1 MRSEKL
7 VTMKPARVSVD
18 HKIKQNAHQTL
29 KKNAKIDNYTTLT
42 QFDQRRGSL
51 KPNAQSAV
59 ETRAQ
64 KLQKVI
70 NDDLEEV
77 RTLGVQKVQYDT
89 PSVAENQN
97 FEIEQN
103 SLNKQLASASENS
116 VRQQN
121 PVQLQTPSIH
131 EQIVQQ
137 PRSSEINSFLSPPS
151 KALSIG
157 LQNMNSTN
165 YKFDKLLVT
174 GDSNKVQPPKPKIV
188 DYLSNIK
195 KKFELTATRAPIPVL
210 SQSPVPVVS
219 RVPSSKSIERDKQR
233 SNSKGKTN
241 GFGSTIPVEQRPK
254 FMTASQ
260 HSGHTLPKPVPIAA
274 IRDKSM
280 SPSRIVPNQ
289 PIKASPVDSLRNL
302 DFLRKSRSQIPSFL
316 TKTDTSS
323 RNKNDSNS
331 RSPKKTVRPDANH
344 SPSRS
349 PSKPALLFPKP
360 SAHKR
365 TSRPTSPSP
374 QLTTNND
381 SHSPTPS
388 VSSTSSASASSQK
401 ILQKIRERS
410 EIAHNSFK
418 INLQDLIK
426 VDEIYVDILTRKS
439 FDQTFESFDVLKTY
453 LINQYCFILTDL
465 NLLFCN
471 EKFREVMRINY
482 LKEVLYFVYIY
493 ILLVKNRFEFAGLQ
507 KSLMQAPGRVDSE
520 YVKSYIV
527 SINKETED
535 LMLQVLSYI
544 HIVFIFRAEIFL
556 DRATVYYQNHKMFRK
571 LQLLLS
577 KRKSKFNVS
586 SARRE
591 NYEDHIIKINRYLDL
606 CEQALQELFKLNP
619 SFGQISQ
626 FLVDSLVT
634 ISKRTGELKVDDF
647 NRVFK
652 EAKIQFD
659 GKGISEFCPELLLHD
674 SVVVFESDLGESRP
688 AAPFVREPPKDGKK
702 LTLILDLDET
712 LIHYPEEHLKDLETK
727 VNIEHVKVRPHAVE
741 FLQQMAL
748 YFELGI
754 FTAASQNYADPIIDL
769 IDPYRLVSHRLY
781 RQHLTLHNGKLIKDL
796 SKIGRD
802 LSKLIMLDNLPE
814 NYILQPENGVYVK
827 SWLGDQNDKCLLL
840 LMSVFVYVATNS
852 GDDVRALLLEF
863 KNILVESIK

>member
-7 VTMKPARVSVD
+7 VSVKPGRVSVD
-18 HKIKQNAHQTL
+18 HKSKQSAQQML
-29 KKNAKIDNYTTLT
+29 KKSTKVDNYTALA
-42 QFDQRRGSL
+42 FLDQGRSSIRQIRQ
-51 KPNAQSAV
+51 PAV
-59 ETRAQ
+59 EGRGQ
-64 KLQKVI
+64 KLQKLPG
-70 NDDLEEV
+70 DDHEEV

-89 PSVAENQN
+89 PSATDNQFNDAERISHSNQAITVSDN
-97 FEIEQN
+97 D
-103 SLNKQLASASENS
+103 S
-116 VRQQN
+116 RQHVQ
-121 PVQLQTPSIH
+121 VQLQTPSIH
-131 EQIVQQ
+131 EQASLQ
-137 PRSSEINSFLSPPS
+137 PPANTLSSYLSPQGKVPNV
-151 KALSIG
+151 G
-157 LQNMNSTN
+157 LQNLNSTN
-165 YKFDKLLVT
+165 YKFDKVHAT
-174 GDSNKVQPPKPKIV
+174 VESNKIQPPKPKAV

-195 KKFELTATRAPIPVL
+195 KKFELTATRAPL
-210 SQSPVPVVS
+210 SGLTKQQQQGAT
-219 RVPSSKSIERDKQR
+219 RAPSSKSIKQDNSR
-233 SNSKGKTN
+233 SDSKGRKN
-241 GFGSTIPVEQRPK
+241 IYGSTVAFEQKPK
-254 FMTASQ
+254 FMTGSSSTVHA
-260 HSGHTLPKPVPIAA
+260 LPKPVPSAA
-274 IRDKSM
+274 VRDKSM
-280 SPSRIVPNQ
+280 SPARIPANIPVKP
-289 PIKASPVDSLRNL
+289 SPGESLRNL
-302 DFLRKSRSQIPSFL
+302 DFLRKSRSTLPSFL

-323 RNKNDSNS
+323 HNKNDSSS
-331 RSPKKTVRPDANH
+331 RSPKKLTRPDANH

-360 SAHKR
+360 SPHKR
-365 TSRPTSPSP
+365 SARPASPAPHQPS
-374 QLTTNND
+374 ND
-381 SHSPTPS
+381 SHSPAPS

-401 ILQKIRERS
+401 LLQKIRERS

-626 FLVDSLVT
+626 FLVDSLVS
-634 ISKRTGELKVDDF
+634 ISKRTGELKIDDF
-647 NRVFK
+647 NRVFR

-688 AAPFVREPPKDGKK
+688 TAPFVREPPKAGKK

-727 VNIEHVKVRPHAVE
+727 VNVEHVKVRPHAVE

-769 IDPYRLVSHRLY
+769 IDPNRLVSHRLY

-827 SWLGDQNDKCLLL
+827 SWLGDQNDKCLML
-840 LMSVFVYVATNS
+840 LMSVFVYVATNA
-852 GDDVRALLLEF
+852 GEDVRTLLLEF